1 MTIQYRGYGEVSYGD
16 NSGILG
22 NLGVYTFP
30 PTYTSTLN
38 SKPVISGN
46 GYTSKYIRNELTINW
61 ILPYEMIEPGR
72 WNPGNSPVSVD
83 TAVKQIKAILMQPR
97 QELTFTNQGLGE
109 YVGVTGKD
117 STLSSYYIDKAG
129 GPTPLDFKWKV
140 LATQRCVEMSWT
152 VAFHT
157 DGCIR
162 FDTTNNDTAI
172 KSNNITDFSWSRTFD
187 YDDSG
192 LATITTTG
200 VIERSDYGVLVGKWI
215 HIDEWRVKSRF
226 LPPTGFKRISQ
237 KFQHDPTTRIMNFTI
252 IDKEVSS
259 ENAYPPYVVDIDLSH
274 EMSSALTKGDKYAG
288 IGYLSWNNTFS
299 GSITLSPGVSPLYAY
314 FLFHFYLRQR
324 MNRVSSGGIAFSTEK
339 ASIED
344 ENGEEKTEEVRT
356 LLTRISY
363 KESLFTRTHTFK
375 AEYWALYSRD
385 KFIKQSGLFLPL
397 YNYAQSVGGGYI
409 DWNYAD
415 QSDYEPWHT
424 SFNRSQNH
432 GDNRLDNQWFKH
444 RFESHYY
451 LNPYGY
457 RKTKEN
463 LSEFS
468 TLVYFPC
475 NYAGNYFGK
484 LDPQSYSSPEIG
496 GIDGSGLPAPSI
508 ESTIDDQPN
517 KTRTDYDTS
526 LNKYKVD
533 PAISWVDYQANITL
547 FENCNTVQV
556 VRQSYDNNVKL
567 GLQSF
572 LGQGKPDKDSTK
584 FTINNGRASGA
595 DPPSGEVVSTFNGQ
609 SNTVVVLSGY
619 AVRAGYPV
627 PMPSILSYKGNAVY
641 RAGQSMYS
649 NRIISKGEVPIYLA
663 TWSIP
668 YYIDY
673 SKHADI
679 FADLK
684 VNGYSGDLG

>member
-1 MTIQYRGYGEVSYGD
+1 MTIQYRGYGQLSYGD
-16 NSGILG
+16 NSGVLG
-22 NLGVYTFP
+22 NLGVYEFP
-30 PTYTSTLN
+30 PTYTTVLN
-38 SKPVISGN
+38 VKPIMSGN
-46 GYTSKYIRNELTINW
+46 GYSTKFIRHELTVNW
-61 ILPYEMIEPGR
+61 VLPYEMVEPAR
-72 WNPGNSPVSVD
+72 WNAGNSPPSVD
-83 TAVKQIKAILMQPR
+83 TAVQQIRAILMQPR
-97 QELTFTNQGLGE
+97 QTLIFTNQGLGDPDTQSGLLST
-109 YVGVTGKD
+109 VVD
-117 STLSSYYIDKAG
+117 SNNDQGG

-152 VAFHT
+152 VAFHL

-162 FDTTNNDTAI
+162 FDSTGASTSI
-172 KSNNITDFSWSRTFD
+172 RNNINEFSWSRTFD

-192 LATITTTG
+192 LSTITTTG
-200 VIERSDYGVLVGKWI
+200 VVERSDYGISINRWR
-215 HIDEWRVKSRF
+215 HIDEWRVAVAFK
-226 LPPTGFKRISQ
+226 PPEGFKRISQ
-237 KFQHDPTTRIMNFTI
+237 KFQHDPTTRVMNFTLV
-252 IDKEVSS
+252 DKEVAS
-259 ENAYPPYVVDIDLSH
+259 ENAYPPLVVDMDLSH

-288 IGYLSWNNTFS
+288 IGYFSWNNTFS
-299 GSITLSPGVSPLYAY
+299 GNITLAPGVPPLYAY

-339 ASIED
+339 AKIEN

-397 YNYAQSVGGGYI
+397 YNYAQTAGGNHTYWY
-409 DWNYAD
+409 DTT
-415 QSDYEPWHT
+415 QSDYEPWHV
-424 SFNRSQNH
+424 SFNRSSNNI
-432 GDNRLDNQWFKH
+432 DNKLSSQWLSYGFS
-444 RFESHYY
+444 EYNTSS
-451 LNPYGY
+451 NPYGY
-457 RKTKEN
+457 RQT
-463 LSEFS
+463 SEDTFRFN
-468 TLVYFPC
+468 TLIYFPC
-475 NYAGNYFGK
+475 DYTGK
-484 LDPQSYSSPEIG
+484 LDPNDPLSPNIKQTEYTYLEA
-496 GIDGSGLPAPSI
+496 SEI
-508 ESTIDDQPN
+508 ESTVDEQPN
-517 KTRTDYDTS
+517 KSNTDKDTS
-526 LNKYKVD
+526 LFKFKLD
-533 PAISWVDYQANITL
+533 PSISWIDYQANITV
-547 FENCNTVQV
+547 FENCNTIQV

-572 LGQGKPDKDSTK
+572 LGEGKPDKDSTT
-584 FTINNGRASGA
+584 FTVNNGKASSA

-627 PMPSILSYKGNAVY
+627 PMPSILTYKNSPVY
-641 RAGQSMYS
+641 RAGQAMYS